1 MSKKNKYPVYPSQ
14 LKQLKQLKE
23 SAKQFAVLI
32 SDESETSLISAFKRN
47 DWLSHALG
55 HKGHS
60 GLTFFAKSC
69 HASDTAE
76 ELYLFCDDDQLQT
89 AIIDIFSSKL
99 PDVPREVIESA
110 AFQMKMGEYFRML
123 NTPHTEEE
131 SEALSKLGGYS
142 MDDTYYG

>member
-1 MSKKNKYPVYPSQ
+1 MSNKPKYPLYLSQ
-14 LKQLKQLKE
+14 LKQFKE
-23 SAKQFAVLI
+23 SAKQFADLI
-32 SDESETSLISAFKRN
+32 SDESETSPISAFKRN
-47 DWLSHALG
+47 DWLSQALG

-60 GLTFFAKSC
+60 DLTFFAKSC
-69 HASDTAE
+69 RDSDTSE

-99 PDVPREVIESA
+99 PAVPREVIESA

-123 NTPHTEEE
+123 NTPLTEEE
-131 SEALSKLGGYS
+131 SEALSKLGGYG

>member
-1 MSKKNKYPVYPSQ
+1 MSNKPKYPVYLSQ
-14 LKQLKQLKE
+14 LKQFKE
-23 SAKQFAVLI
+23 SAKQFADLI
-32 SDESETSLISAFKRN
+32 SDESETSPISAFKRN
-47 DWLSHALG
+47 DWLSQTLG

-60 GLTFFAKSC
+60 DLTFFAKSC
-69 HASDTAE
+69 RDSDTSE